1 MKNIIPIVAL
11 LVFII
16 SGCKKKEDSPTV
28 GGSNVIQVT
37 VQSEAGTAIAG
48 AEVAVGSIKGTSDG
62 SGKVTLSGVSV
73 NDGKYNI
80 KVVKDGYFEGYK
92 NILRISETTAH
103 NTTIKLIQKQVLG
116 TVDANT
122 ANTLTGSQFDMIL
135 SGNGFDDGNG
145 NNASGNI
152 TVYARYIPASD
163 LQLLADLM
171 PGGDFAAIGQGGTEG
186 ILESYGFTATEFRDA
201 GGKQVFPKNGAAE
214 MAVQLSANAVTQV
227 SNSGSDMWYYN
238 NSTNA
243 WSYGGAL
250 ALQGNKVRMKVTAST
265 FGNCDK
271 IRTRAYFKAKFYC
284 TNANNPKSNKPFSLT
299 GNAGYAMIYSSV
311 SDEKGQVSVEVG
323 IPSTGGSYTLSIDGY
338 TQSVQ
343 FTAGQ
348 TTDIGAIDVC
358 NIPAIDDTTMC
369 MIFEGVKYSEYL
381 PEYFHFTN
389 TGSGNSCYYF
399 IGDTTWTLGFIQLK
413 SQFGKTID
421 ISDLAF
427 FTNHNGSYTNILLT
441 DTTTSFCLLPGN
453 SAFIYFNVYDNESQS
468 SWDFKVKENQNIKF
482 YVHGNQ
488 KVYQLR
494 NTLCSWEKEDINT
507 NITRGTSIISANF
520 VAK

>member
-284 TNANNPKSNKPFSLT
+284 NNANNPKSNKPFSLT

-358 NIPAIDDTTMC
+358 NIPAIDDTTWL
-369 MIFEGVKYSEYL
+369 IYNGIKYST
-381 PEYFHFTN
+381 PTIHPFTN
-389 TGSGNSCYYF
+389 DTINSCLIASRWGSLNDLKDKNGIPFGIDFGMYF
-399 IGDTTWTLGFIQLK
+399 KIPLGVQPNYNSVIY
-413 SQFGKTID
+413 SEDSAIVC
-421 ISDLAF
+421 A
-427 FTNHNGSYTNILLT
+427 
-441 DTTTSFCLLPGN
+441 TTSN
-453 SAFIYFNVYDNESQS
+453 EISIAISAFIGTDS
-468 SWDFKVKENQNIKF
+468 SFGIKENQNVKVIQS
-482 YVHGNQ
+482 GNKKILQ
-488 KVYQLR
+488 FSNATFIFFDNPSLTKQV
-494 NTLCSWEKEDINT
+494 SG
-507 NITRGTSIISANF
+507 NIVVPN
-520 VAK
+520 